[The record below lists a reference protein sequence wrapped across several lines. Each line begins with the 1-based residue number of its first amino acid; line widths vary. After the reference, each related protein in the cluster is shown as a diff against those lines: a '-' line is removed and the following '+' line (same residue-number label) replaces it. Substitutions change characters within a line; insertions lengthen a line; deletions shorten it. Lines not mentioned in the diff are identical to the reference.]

1 MDKKQP
7 FGERILGSFG
17 YCKRSSIRSTISND
31 DRAKLKQLIRKA
43 IAEEMSSSK
52 ELESLGLEAVA
63 RTVTQLTPELSMNY
77 KSVQDIPDPGY
88 SKDKVNELQGEELSR
103 QLLVEVTDLRW
114 LIKSLEEAIITY
126 DNHRREDDKHQ
137 SELIARVIG
146 GEIIRKEEE
155 LRLILDEKIGESKD
169 GTKAWLKKI
178 LLKDNLM
185 KWIPFGILLA
195 MNFILTLMI
204 YAHYM

>member
-1 MDKKQP
+1 MDKKQS

-17 YCKRSSIRSTISND
+17 YCKRSSVRSTISND
-31 DRAKLKQLIRKA
+31 DRAELKQLIRKA

-77 KSVQDIPDPGY
+77 KSVQDILDPGY

>member
-17 YCKRSSIRSTISND
+17 YYKRSSIRSTISND

-77 KSVQDIPDPGY
+77 KSVQDILDPGY
-88 SKDKVNELQGEELSR
+88 SKDKVNELQGEELNR

>member
-31 DRAKLKQLIRKA
+31 DRAELKQLIRKA

-77 KSVQDIPDPGY
+77 KSVQDILDPGY
-88 SKDKVNELQGEELSR
+88 SKDKVNELQGEELNR

>member
-17 YCKRSSIRSTISND
+17 YYKRSSIRSTISND

-77 KSVQDIPDPGY
+77 KSVQDILDPGY